1 MSENETTP
9 VMNVHAAAVQE
20 RIAEIRG
27 MQSKIPN
34 FVVPKSKDDNR
45 KLVAAASVP
54 RPFVQ
59 LTIVTT
65 ENSPALVLGGSA
77 KPEEVRDLLTYA
89 DAYEPFAEE
98 LEAMAA
104 FVRHSA
110 KAARNKAGQNALM
123 TYEVAKRLAK
133 RPETAYLA
141 PAVESMRHALPS
153 RKRKA
158 AKPAD
163 TPAPVPATTQTA

>member
-1 MSENETTP
+1 MSENGTTP
-9 VMNVHAAAVQE
+9 VVNVHTAAVQE
-20 RIAEIRG
+20 RISEIRG

-34 FVVPKSKDDNR
+34 FVVPTSKDDNR
-45 KLVAAASVP
+45 KLVSAAAVP
-54 RPFVQ
+54 PPFVQ

-65 ENSPALVLGGSA
+65 EHSPALVLGGSA
-77 KPEEVRDLLTYA
+77 KPEEVRDLLLYA

-98 LEAMAA
+98 LEAMAS

-110 KAARNKAGQNALM
+110 KAARNKAGHNALM
-123 TYEVAKRLAK
+123 TYEVAKRLSK

-141 PAVESMRHALPS
+141 PAVEAMRRALPA

-163 TPAPVPATTQTA
+163 TPAPDPATTQTA